1 MEHNRWG
8 LVSTWICDDNENG
21 IDDGGRQTMTRLTKI
36 MMIIVFDHI
45 HKGGS
50 RLVTSCGTQQ
60 MEGHAFGD
68 P

>member
-8 LVSTWICDDNENG
+8 LVSTWICDHNDNG

-36 MMIIVFDHI
+36 MMIIVFNHI

-50 RLVTSCGTQQ
+50 RLVTSFGTQQ
-60 MEGHAFGD
+60 MGGRAFGD